1 MASWVVGAKDMGAV
15 FILSTAATGPASR
28 VEVPAA
34 SCGRG
39 FLLFRM
45 LPMVF
50 SAPKASKASR
60 GYDAK
65 HVAARKRLL
74 PSAYYTPCIRC
85 GHTMLPTEKL
95 HLDHIADRS
104 GYLGFSHGSPCHV
117 CGKRCNLPA
126 GAAKG
131 ARITNARRKGKS
143 RGGSVPVVESPPEVY
158 VSRYTSR
165 W

>member
-1 MASWVVGAKDMGAV
+1 MRLWSGLSPFKMLVV
-15 FILSTAATGPASR
+15 
-28 VEVPAA
+28 
-34 SCGRG
+34 
-39 FLLFRM
+39 
-45 LPMVF
+45 VF

-95 HLDHIADRS
+95 HLDHNADRS

-117 CGKRCNLPA
+117 CGKRCNLSA

-131 ARITNARRKGKS
+131 ARIVNAKRKG
-143 RGGSVPVVESPPEVY
+143 GSPASIV
-158 VSRYTSR
+158 YTSR